1 MIYRSHLCNELNSSH
16 EGQEV
21 TLSGWV
27 SRKRDHGGVLFIDL
41 RDFYGVTQLVFNES
55 HNAELFDQARI
66 INLESVITARGTVE
80 TRSPDTVNSSLST
93 GDIEVKVHSFA
104 VESDA
109 EPLPLNVHA
118 STNYPENL
126 RLQYRFL
133 DLRCE
138 KVRDNIVLRSKV
150 ISEMRR
156 EMESRGFME
165 IQTPILTASSPEGAR
180 DYLVPSRVHAGKFYA
195 LPQAPQIFKQILMA
209 GGFDK
214 YFQIAPCFRDED
226 ARADRSRG
234 EFYQL
239 DIEMSFVTQDD
250 IFSIV
255 EQVLLNIF
263 EKFSGGRHV
272 SREFPRI
279 TFEDAMLLYGSDKP
293 DLRNPLKI
301 ADVTDIFRHSEFKTF
316 KDAIVNGAVV
326 RAIPAPKTSEYPRS
340 FFDSKIEY
348 AKSIGARG
356 LGYITYDSTGA
367 AKGPIA
373 KFLTAQELEEIKRI
387 SGVGN
392 GDSVFF
398 MSDAKNKAA
407 EFSGSVRSLL
417 GKELNL
423 VEEDTFR
430 FCWITDFPYFSNE
443 TGKLDFFHNPFSMPQ
458 GGMQALLERNPTD
471 ILAYQYDVVC
481 NGIEISSGAI
491 RNHKLDVLYKAFSM
505 VGYTQEE
512 VDSQFGALVR
522 AFKFGVPPHG
532 GIAPGIDRI
541 VMLLAATPNI
551 REVICFPLNQMGEDL
566 LTGAPT
572 ELEKSR
578 LDELH
583 IRLK

>member
-55 HNAELFDQARI
+55 HNAELFDKART
-66 INLESVITARGTVE
+66 INLESVITAHGTVE
-80 TRSPDTVNSSLST
+80 RRSTDTVNSSLST
-93 GDIEVKVHSFA
+93 GDVEVKVHSLV
-104 VESDA
+104 VESEA
-109 EPLPLNVHA
+109 EPLPLNVHT
-118 STNYPENL
+118 STNYPETL
-126 RLQYRFL
+126 RLRYRFL

-150 ISEMRR
+150 ISEMRK
-156 EMESRGFME
+156 EMEDRGFME
-165 IQTPILTASSPEGAR
+165 IHTPILTASSPEGAR
-180 DYLVPSRVHAGKFYA
+180 DYLVPSRIHAGKFYA

-239 DIEMSFVTQDD
+239 DIEMSFATQDD
-250 IFSIV
+250 IFSTV
-255 EQVLLNIF
+255 EEVLLNIF

-279 TFEDAMLLYGSDKP
+279 TFEDAMLFYGSDKP

-301 ADVTDIFRHSEFKTF
+301 ADVTDIFRDSEFKTF

-326 RAIPAPKTSEYPRS
+326 RAIPAPKTSEHPRS
-340 FFDSKIEY
+340 FFDNKIEY

-373 KFLTAQELEEIKRI
+373 KFLNDKELEEIKRI
-387 SGVGN
+387 SGIGN

-398 MSDAKNKAA
+398 MSDTKSKAA
-407 EFSGSVRSLL
+407 EFSGSVRNLL

-423 VEEDTFR
+423 IEEDTFK

-443 TGKLDFFHNPFSMPQ
+443 NGKLDFFHNPFSMPQ
-458 GGMQALLERNPTD
+458 GGMQALLESDPAA
-471 ILAYQYDVVC
+471 ILAYQYDIVC

-541 VMLLAATPNI
+541 VMLLADAPNI

-566 LTGAPT
+566 LTGAPA